1 MINYLIINNLNNII
15 KYIYKNMDSKNLDE
29 NYFRQHPQYWNK
41 PQKIVADKIEDT
53 LEKIIILNNN
63 ALLNL
68 FSCFDLGT
76 LIKLLQVN
84 KTLNNIVQK
93 SETLQKFLQVKEEYV
108 ENKGKANQRLNFGKY
123 SVSQLLKNNCELF
136 AKFQKKYKI

>member
-1 MINYLIINNLNNII
+1 
-15 KYIYKNMDSKNLDE
+15 MDNKNLDE

-53 LEKIIILNNN
+53 LEKITILNNN

-84 KTLNNIVQK
+84 KTLNNRV
-93 SETLQKFLQVKEEYV
+93 
-108 ENKGKANQRLNFGKY
+108 
-123 SVSQLLKNNCELF
+123 
-136 AKFQKKYKI
+136 